1 MPIAKDQL
9 QRLDRYRWLVPRS
22 TRPGMHTDALIYTD
36 EHLLEQILGDL
47 SIEQAM
53 NVACLP
59 GIVGRSLAMP
69 DIHQGYGFPIGG
81 VAATDANGGV
91 VSPGGVGFDINCG
104 VRLLASNLDRE
115 AAVPKMRELINQ
127 IFRDVPS
134 GTGSKG
140 SVTCDSK
147 QLDDIL
153 ERGAA
158 AIVERGFGEPADL
171 EFCEESGTMDGARAT
186 KVSDRAK
193 ARGRTQIGTLGSG
206 NHFLEVQYVEK
217 ILEPEI
223 AQVFGLA
230 LDQVVV
236 LIHCGSRGLGHQ
248 VCTDFLQ
255 VMNEAMPRY
264 SISLP
269 DRQLA
274 CVPVRSPEA
283 KDYLAAMA
291 ASANFAWANRQAIT
305 HFTRGAF
312 RRIFGDTATLRVVY
326 DVAHNIA
333 KRERHRI
340 ASFEDLNAPPGSSAR
355 HEMKD
360 DPASDHNRG
369 GFQTHPLSGSLGGRS
384 FSSDIEAP
392 SSSGALAPEA
402 APQHLRDVFVHRK
415 GATRSFPAG
424 SPELPAAYK
433 DAGQPV
439 LIPGSMGTASYVLV
453 GTQRAMDE
461 TFGTVCHGAGR
472 AMSRT
477 AAKKGRDARAETKK
491 LEEMGIILRAETRD
505 GILEEVPEAYK
516 DIDAVVDVVHNAGL
530 ARKVARLRPLGVV
543 KG

>member
-1 MPIAKDQL
+1 MAIAKNAL
-9 QRLDRYRWLVPRS
+9 QKIDRYRWLVPRGTKS
-22 TRPGMHTDALIYTD
+22 GMHTDALIYAD

-81 VAATDANGGV
+81 VAATDFRGGV
-91 VSPGGVGFDINCG
+91 ISPGGVGFDINCG
-104 VRLLASNLDRE
+104 VRLLGSTLDRDE
-115 AAVPKMRELINQ
+115 VTPKLRELVNQ
-127 IFRDVPS
+127 LFRDVPS
-134 GTGSKG
+134 GTGSQG
-140 SVTCDSK
+140 TVPCSFRE
-147 QLDDIL
+147 LDDVL

-171 EFCEESGTMDGARAT
+171 EFCEESGTMRGADAG
-186 KVSDRAK
+186 KVSGRAK
-193 ARGRTQIGTLGSG
+193 QRGRTQIGTLGSG

-217 ILEPEI
+217 IFEPDI
-223 AQVFGLA
+223 AERFGLHA
-230 LDQVVV
+230 NQVVV

-248 VCTDFLQ
+248 VCTDFLK

-274 CVPVRSPEA
+274 CVPLRSPEA

-291 ASANFAWANRQAIT
+291 AAANFAWANRQAIT

-312 RRIFGDTATLRVVY
+312 RRIFSDDTALRVVY
-326 DVAHNIA
+326 DVSHNIA
-333 KRERHRI
+333 KREQHRVD
-340 ASFEDLNAPPGSSAR
+340 ET
-355 HEMKD
+355 E
-360 DPASDHNRG
+360 
-369 GFQTHPLSGSLGGRS
+369 
-384 FSSDIEAP
+384 
-392 SSSGALAPEA
+392 
-402 APQHLRDVFVHRK
+402 RDVMVHRK
-415 GATRSFPAG
+415 GATRSFPAN
-424 SPELPAAYK
+424 SPEVPAAYR
-433 DAGQPV
+433 DSGQPV

-453 GTQRAMDE
+453 GTERAMEE

-477 AAKKGRDARAETKK
+477 AAKRGRDARTETKK
-491 LEEMGIILRAETRD
+491 LEDQGIVVRSETRD
-505 GILEEVPEAYK
+505 GILEEIPEAYK
-516 DIDAVVDVVHNAGL
+516 DIDEVVDVVHNAGL
-530 ARKVARLRPLGVV
+530 ARKVARLRPMGVV

>member
-1 MPIAKDQL
+1 
-9 QRLDRYRWLVPRS
+9 
-22 TRPGMHTDALIYTD
+22 MHTDALIYAD
-36 EHLLEQILGDL
+36 EQLLEQILGDL

-81 VAATDANGGV
+81 VAATDFQRGV
-91 VSPGGVGFDINCG
+91 ISPGGVGFDINCG
-104 VRLLASNLDRE
+104 VRLLASSLDRE
-115 AAVPKMRELINQ
+115 SVTPRLRELVNQ
-127 IFRDVPS
+127 LFRDVPS
-134 GTGSKG
+134 GTGSQGTVPCSFKE
-140 SVTCDSK
+140 
-147 QLDDIL
+147 LDDVL

-171 EFCEESGTMDGARAT
+171 EFCEESGAMRGASCS

-193 ARGRTQIGTLGSG
+193 QRGRTQIGTLGSG

-217 ILEPEI
+217 IFEPEI
-223 AQVFGLA
+223 SESFGLREN
-230 LDQVVV
+230 QVVV
-236 LIHCGSRGLGHQ
+236 LTHCGSRGLGHQ
-248 VCTDFLQ
+248 VCTDFLK

-274 CVPVRSPEA
+274 CVPLRSPEA

-291 ASANFAWANRQAIT
+291 AAANFAWANRQAIT

-312 RRIFGDTATLRVVY
+312 RRIFGDGATLRVVY
-326 DVAHNIA
+326 DVSHNIA
-333 KRERHRI
+333 KRERHRV
-340 ASFEDLNAPPGSSAR
+340 
-355 HEMKD
+355 HE
-360 DPASDHNRG
+360 
-369 GFQTHPLSGSLGGRS
+369 
-384 FSSDIEAP
+384 E
-392 SSSGALAPEA
+392 E
-402 APQHLRDVFVHRK
+402 RDVMVHRK
-415 GATRSFPAG
+415 GATRSFPAN

-453 GTQRAMDE
+453 GTERAMEE

-477 AAKKGRDARAETKK
+477 AAKRGRDARVETKK
-491 LEEMGIILRAETRD
+491 LEDQGIILRAETRD
-505 GILEEVPEAYK
+505 GILEEIPEAYK
-516 DIDAVVDVVHNAGL
+516 DIDAVVAVVHNAGL
-530 ARKVARLRPLGVV
+530 ARKVARLRPMGVV

>member
-1 MPIAKDQL
+1 VAIPKNQL
-9 QRLDRYRWLVPRS
+9 QKLDRYRWLVPRS
-22 TRPGMHTDALIYTD
+22 TRAGMHTDALIYAD
-36 EHLLEQILGDL
+36 EKLLEQILGDL

-81 VAATDANGGV
+81 VAATDFQRGV
-91 VSPGGVGFDINCG
+91 ISPGGVGFDINCG
-104 VRLLASNLDRE
+104 VRLLASSLDRDG
-115 AAVPKMRELINQ
+115 VTPKLRELVNQ
-127 IFRDVPS
+127 LFRDVPS
-134 GTGSKG
+134 GTGSQGTVPCSFKE
-140 SVTCDSK
+140 
-147 QLDDIL
+147 LDDVL

-158 AIVERGFGEPADL
+158 AIVERGFGEAADL
-171 EFCEESGTMDGARAT
+171 EFCEESGVMRGASSSR
-186 KVSDRAK
+186 VSDRAK
-193 ARGRTQIGTLGSG
+193 QRGRTQIGTLGSG

-217 ILEPEI
+217 IFEPEI
-223 AQVFGLA
+223 AESFGLRQN
-230 LDQVVV
+230 QVVV

-248 VCTDFLQ
+248 VCTDFLK

-264 SISLP
+264 SIPLP

-274 CVPVRSPEA
+274 CVPLRSPEA

-291 ASANFAWANRQAIT
+291 AAANFAWANRQAIT

-312 RRIFGDTATLRVVY
+312 RRIFGDSASLRVVY
-326 DVAHNIA
+326 DVSHNIA
-333 KRERHRI
+333 KRERHRVK
-340 ASFEDLNAPPGSSAR
+340 E
-355 HEMKD
+355 E
-360 DPASDHNRG
+360 
-369 GFQTHPLSGSLGGRS
+369 
-384 FSSDIEAP
+384 E
-392 SSSGALAPEA
+392 
-402 APQHLRDVFVHRK
+402 RDVMVHRK
-415 GATRSFPAG
+415 GATRSFPAN

-453 GTQRAMDE
+453 GTKRAMEE

-477 AAKKGRDARAETKK
+477 AAKRGRDARVETKK
-491 LEEMGIILRAETRD
+491 LEDQGIILRAETRD
-505 GILEEVPEAYK
+505 GILEEIPEAYK

-530 ARKVARLRPLGVV
+530 ARRVARLRPMGVV

>member
-1 MPIAKDQL
+1 MQKSELRKIDP
-9 QRLDRYRWLVPRS
+9 YRWLVPRS
-22 TRPGMHTDALIYTD
+22 TKSGMQTDALIYAD

-81 VAATDANGGV
+81 VAATDMQRGV
-91 VSPGGVGFDINCG
+91 ISPGGVGFDINCG
-104 VRLLASNLDRE
+104 VRLLASTLERGT
-115 AAVPKMRELINQ
+115 VTPKLRELVNQ
-127 IFRDVPS
+127 LFRDVPS

-140 SVTCDSK
+140 TVPCSFAE
-147 QLDDIL
+147 LDDVL
-153 ERGAA
+153 EHGARWV
-158 AIVERGFGEPADL
+158 VEHGYGEPPDL
-171 EFCEESGTMDGARAT
+171 EFCEESGAMPGADAC

-193 ARGRTQIGTLGSG
+193 ERGRTQIGTLGSG

-223 AQVFGLA
+223 AAVFGLRVN
-230 LDQVVV
+230 QVVV

-248 VCTDFLQ
+248 VCTDFLK

-274 CVPVRSPEA
+274 CVPLRSQEA
-283 KDYLAAMA
+283 RDYLAAMA
-291 ASANFAWANRQAIT
+291 AAANFAWANRQAIT

-312 RRIFGDTATLRVVY
+312 RRIFGESAQLRVVY
-326 DVAHNIA
+326 DVAHNMA
-333 KRERHRI
+333 KRERHSVGESQR
-340 ASFEDLNAPPGSSAR
+340 E
-355 HEMKD
+355 
-360 DPASDHNRG
+360 
-369 GFQTHPLSGSLGGRS
+369 
-384 FSSDIEAP
+384 
-392 SSSGALAPEA
+392 
-402 APQHLRDVFVHRK
+402 VVVHRK

-439 LIPGSMGTASYVLV
+439 LIPGSMGTASWVLV
-453 GTQRAMDE
+453 GTARAMEE

-477 AAKKGRDARAETKK
+477 AAKRGRDARVETKK
-491 LEEMGIILRAETRD
+491 LEEQGIILRAETRD
-505 GILEEVPEAYK
+505 GILEEIPEAYK
-516 DIDAVVDVVHNAGL
+516 DVDEVVDVVHNAGL
-530 ARKVARLRPLGVV
+530 ARKVARLRPMGVI

>member
-1 MPIAKDQL
+1 
-9 QRLDRYRWLVPRS
+9 
-22 TRPGMHTDALIYTD
+22 MHTDALIYAD
-36 EHLLEQILGDL
+36 EQLLEQILGDL

-81 VAATDANGGV
+81 VAATDFHRGV
-91 VSPGGVGFDINCG
+91 ISPGGVGFDINCG
-104 VRLLASNLDRE
+104 VRLLASSLDRE
-115 AAVPKMRELINQ
+115 AVTPELRELVNQ
-127 IFRDVPS
+127 LFRDVPS
-134 GTGSKG
+134 GTGSQG
-140 SVTCDSK
+140 TVPCSFK
-147 QLDDIL
+147 QLDDVL

-171 EFCEESGTMDGARAT
+171 EFCEESGVLRGASSS

-193 ARGRTQIGTLGSG
+193 QRGRTQIGTLGSG

-217 ILEPEI
+217 IFEPEI
-223 AQVFGLA
+223 AESFGLRQN
-230 LDQVVV
+230 QVVV

-248 VCTDFLQ
+248 VCTDFLK

-274 CVPVRSPEA
+274 CVPLRSPEA

-291 ASANFAWANRQAIT
+291 AAANFAWANRQAIT

-312 RRIFGDTATLRVVY
+312 RRIFGDGATLRVVY
-326 DVAHNIA
+326 DVSHNIA
-333 KRERHRI
+333 KRERHRVHD
-340 ASFEDLNAPPGSSAR
+340 E
-355 HEMKD
+355 E
-360 DPASDHNRG
+360 
-369 GFQTHPLSGSLGGRS
+369 
-384 FSSDIEAP
+384 
-392 SSSGALAPEA
+392 
-402 APQHLRDVFVHRK
+402 RDVMVHRK
-415 GATRSFPAG
+415 GATRSFPAH

-433 DAGQPV
+433 EAGQPV

-453 GTQRAMDE
+453 GTERAMAE

-477 AAKKGRDARAETKK
+477 AAKRGRDARVETKK
-491 LEEMGIILRAETRD
+491 LEDQGIILRAETRD
-505 GILEEVPEAYK
+505 GILEEIPEAYK

-530 ARKVARLRPLGVV
+530 ARKVARLRPMGVV